1 MRLFRTNR
9 ASNGLPTVL
18 VTLFAAFMMA
28 FMTVIFA
35 WPNNASAQAKP
46 ATSDANI
53 TKAVGTIKTVQPGS
67 IIVAAESGGD
77 ITATLAPT
85 TKILRVPPGEKDL
98 KNATALQPQDLQP
111 GDRVL
116 VRGQASTS
124 DPHSISALSVIVMKQ
139 ADVSAKHQRESDD
152 WQKRGVGGL
161 VTNVDAANG
170 TITISSGG
178 LGTSRNVALHVGKD
192 TILRRYAPGSV
203 KFDDAKPAPLAE
215 IKIGDQLRARGTR
228 SPDGNELTA
237 EEVVSG
243 SFRNIAGT
251 ITAIDIANNT
261 ITVHDLIAK
270 ASVVVRISSDSQ
282 MKKLPP
288 EMAQRVAMRLK
299 GSASGDQNADSPNPS
314 PQNGSASNSQPKQSS
329 SSDQAQKSPDAH
341 AGASSGAQGRGG
353 PPDVQRMLSRL
364 PNSSLADLQK
374 GDAVMIVSSS
384 GQTSASNSGD
394 VTAITLLAGVEPIL
408 TAAPSRSASL
418 LSPWSLSTSGGEGD
432 SAP

>member
-1 MRLFRTNR
+1 MPLLRINR
-9 ASNGLPTVL
+9 AFGHLAV
-18 VTLFAAFMMA
+18 LFAPLLGMTLAFA
-28 FMTVIFA
+28 PPA
-35 WPNNASAQAKP
+35 PAQAKSGS
-46 ATSDANI
+46 TDAAI
-53 TKAVGTIKTVQPGS
+53 TKAVGAIKTVQPGS
-67 IIVAAESGGD
+67 IIVASESGGD
-77 ITATLAPT
+77 VTATLAPT

-116 VRGQASTS
+116 VRGQASS
-124 DPHSISALSVIVMKQ
+124 DAHSIAALSVIVMKQ
-139 ADVSAKHQRESDD
+139 ADVSAQHQRESED
-152 WQKRGVGGL
+152 WQKRGAGGL

-178 LGTSRNVALHVGKD
+178 LGASRNIALHVGKD

-215 IKIGDQLRARGTR
+215 IKAGDQLRARGTR

-237 EEVVSG
+237 EEIVSG

-251 ITAIDIANNT
+251 ITVIDTAGNT

-270 ASVVVRISSDSQ
+270 GSVVVKISSDSQ

-288 EMAQRVAMRLK
+288 EMAQRIAARLK
-299 GSASGDQNADSPNPS
+299 GGANWDQSPNSQNPS
-314 PQNGSASNSQPKQSS
+314 PQDAGTSHSQSNSSPSS
-329 SSDQAQKSPDAH
+329 WHAHQGADAQLG
-341 AGASSGAQGRGG
+341 GATGGQGKEGKGAPQ
-353 PPDVQRMLSRL
+353 DVQRMLSRL
-364 PNSSLADLQK
+364 PNSSLAELQK

-384 GQTSASNSGD
+384 GGKPGDNSGE

-408 TAAPSRSASL
+408 TAAPNRSASL
-418 LSPWSLSTSGGEGD
+418 LSPWSLNASGGEGD